1 MAIARH
7 RVEIP
12 AELGGGWVEIRERR
26 GFMARTRLE
35 EAGLRIREDVTSD
48 AFLAAQASGR
58 FGEVM
63 EADGTGRVLV
73 LMETAIA
80 AVDQSVLRAHG
91 VSTVPALLRSD
102 DLSEEL
108 GDWLLARCVEI
119 CDADVAVRTKS
130 GVGGA
135 EPDAGRDARG
145 DEGAGPAA

>member
-1 MAIARH
+1 MAIARQ
-7 RVEIP
+7 RVAIP
-12 AELGGGWVEIRERR
+12 EELGGGWVEIRERR
-26 GFMARTRLE
+26 GFLARTRLD

-80 AVDQSVLRAHG
+80 GIDPGVLRAHG
-91 VSTVPALLRSD
+91 VGTVPALLRSD

-119 CDADVAVRTKS
+119 CDAEVRTKS

-135 EPDAGRDARG
+135 EPDAGRDAGG
-145 DEGAGPAA
+145 DEGPGATG